1 VSLMVPLARFRRP
14 VKVSDSS
21 QTWLRRRIAA
31 HRGGDQ
37 PRKQGGQMEPAI
49 EITAGRG
56 EVASRMIAPFDR
68 AIAPPTYAHHERLFS
83 RRSAT
88 GPAAVALAPAASPTK
103 LPETNP
109 TTRGFAPGQGLHLFV
124 LARPRRRAGRVSM
137 TRPLQPGTTVPVD
150 AGHAGPTSLS
160 PTEWHVV
167 RQRAAG
173 RRGES

>member
-1 VSLMVPLARFRRP
+1 MVPLARFRRP

-37 PRKQGGQMEPAI
+37 PRKQGGQMEPVI

-137 TRPLQPGTTVPVD
+137 TRPLQHRHDRSGRCRPCGTNVAIANGMACRATTCRGS
-150 AGHAGPTSLS
+150 AG
-160 PTEWHVV
+160 
-167 RQRAAG
+167 
-173 RRGES
+173 